1 VSLKIIF
8 MGTPDFSAPILE
20 TLHTHPAFDVIH
32 VYCQPPRAAGRG
44 KKPRPTP
51 VHQTAE
57 TLGIPVSHPERLKAP
72 EEQAKF
78 AALGADLA
86 VVAAYGLI
94 LPKAVLDAPRLGCV
108 NVHASLLPRWR
119 GAAPIQRA
127 IMAGDHETGVTIM
140 QMDVGLDTGDML
152 LEERL
157 PITAETTAA
166 TLHDAL
172 SALGA
177 KLIVPALLGLND
189 GSLAPRPQP
198 EDGITYAAKIDK
210 AEARLDWT
218 RPAAELDRHAR
229 GLAPFP
235 GAWFEHGGERLK
247 VLMCAAEAGSGEP
260 GVLLDDAL
268 LVACGEG
275 ALRLLTVQRPGKG
288 PLAARDFLRG
298 YALPTGTRLS

>member
-1 VSLKIIF
+1 
-8 MGTPDFSAPILE
+8 MGTPDFSTPILQ
-20 TLHTHPAFDVIH
+20 TLNAHPAFDVIH

-57 TLGIPVSHPERLKAP
+57 ALGIPVSHPERLKEP
-72 EEQAKF
+72 EEQETF
-78 AALGADLA
+78 AALGADVA

-127 IMAGDHETGVTIM
+127 IMAGDRETGVTIM

-157 PITAETTAA
+157 PITGETTAE

-177 KLIVPALLGLND
+177 KLIVPALLGLTD
-189 GSLAPRPQP
+189 GSLVPRPQP
-198 EDGITYAAKIDK
+198 EEGVTYAAKINK

-218 RPAAELDRHAR
+218 RPAPELDCHAR

-235 GAWFEHGGERLK
+235 GAWFEHGGERIK
-247 VLMCAAEAGSGEP
+247 VLMCAAETGSGEP

-268 LVACGEG
+268 LVACGAG
-275 ALRLLTVQRPGKG
+275 ALRLRTVQRPGKG
-288 PLAARDFLRG
+288 PLDAEAFLRG

>member
-1 VSLKIIF
+1 
-8 MGTPDFSAPILE
+8 
-20 TLHTHPAFDVIH
+20 
-32 VYCQPPRAAGRG
+32 
-44 KKPRPTP
+44 
-51 VHQTAE
+51 
-57 TLGIPVSHPERLKAP
+57 
-72 EEQAKF
+72 
-78 AALGADLA
+78 
-86 VVAAYGLI
+86 
-94 LPKAVLDAPRLGCV
+94 
-108 NVHASLLPRWR
+108 
-119 GAAPIQRA
+119 
-127 IMAGDHETGVTIM
+127 
-140 QMDVGLDTGDML
+140 
-152 LEERL
+152 
-157 PITAETTAA
+157 
-166 TLHDAL
+166 
-172 SALGA
+172 
-177 KLIVPALLGLND
+177 LGLND